1 MEKEKRKK
9 EKYKKRCQRLGGGKK
24 SPRSKVDAL
33 LRHETVSNT
42 IRKRLLLQESI
53 IEEIRNKYKNTKKE
67 RERQIIAKTTIGK
80 IIKKYRLQRAAQTA
94 LGFSKK
100 RGQRQD
106 GGLITF
112 ERKESNRLPV
122 DCKQKI
128 KAFFL
133 RDDVSRMTTGRK
145 QTVTQKKI
153 KKQKRLLTDSL
164 KNLHHKFLS
173 ETEHQVSYSCFCT
186 LRPFWVVVP
195 TEADRE
201 TCQCR
206 THENLQFMANALY
219 VQGLSATKHIEE
231 MVDATMCDAKS
242 KVCAY
247 GECKDC
253 FSTTHT
259 LLRPPNNTEI
269 AFTKWS
275 LEENEKLNDG
285 EVSGKK
291 STITVKTTVMTTED
305 ALAGEF
311 HDGLLRFRRHV
322 FNIRWQYR
330 AYRQLRENLRNDEC
344 LLHVDFSE
352 NYSCKYSQ
360 EVQAVHFGG
369 SHQQATLH
377 TGVLYTAAEQSPVTF
392 CSISPSR
399 RHDPPAIWAHLDP
412 VLDMI
417 RERYPLIKH
426 LHVFSDGPATQ
437 YKQKGN
443 FYLLSKEPFKKGFK
457 NISWNFFEASHG
469 KGAPDGI
476 GATLKRSADTIVRH
490 GGDIPNAE
498 AMFHKLRGM
507 GTSVELFFVG
517 EDDVERKVKEIID
530 GPTLVPVKGTMKIH
544 QVLSFSPGT
553 IKYRDITCLCQAD
566 KGVLDCECY
575 GLKEISLSQEASPH
589 CTEGPTRPEN
599 ITKDHIGQW
608 CIINYDGE
616 PYPGIIL
623 EVEED
628 VKVKCMHKN
637 GTNKF
642 HWPSPREDIT
652 WYRDDQVVCL
662 MKEPTPLNKRS
673 VQLER
678 KVWDFLEKNWS
689 CWSVA

>member
-1 MEKEKRKK
+1 MSHDTPGCNIFWRE
-9 EKYKKRCQRLGGGKK
+9 
-24 SPRSKVDAL
+24 
-33 LRHETVSNT
+33 NF
-42 IRKRLLLQESI
+42 QE
-53 IEEIRNKYKNTKKE
+53 E
-67 RERQIIAKTTIGK
+67 
-80 IIKKYRLQRAAQTA
+80 
-94 LGFSKK
+94 
-100 RGQRQD
+100 
-106 GGLITF
+106 
-112 ERKESNRLPV
+112 
-122 DCKQKI
+122 
-128 KAFFL
+128 
-133 RDDVSRMTTGRK
+133 DDP
-145 QTVTQKKI
+145 
-153 KKQKRLLTDSL
+153 
-164 KNLHHKFLS
+164 
-173 ETEHQVSYSCFCT
+173 EY
-186 LRPFWVVVP
+186 
-195 TEADRE
+195 
-201 TCQCR
+201 
-206 THENLQFMANALY
+206 
-219 VQGLSATKHIEE
+219 
-231 MVDATMCDAKS
+231 
-242 KVCAY
+242 
-247 GECKDC
+247 
-253 FSTTHT
+253 
-259 LLRPPNNTEI
+259 
-269 AFTKWS
+269 S
-275 LEENEKLNDG
+275 LEPENAPQPG
-285 EVSGKK
+285 
-291 STITVKTTVMTTED
+291 
-305 ALAGEF
+305 
-311 HDGLLRFRRHV
+311 
-322 FNIRWQYR
+322 
-330 AYRQLRENLRNDEC
+330 
-344 LLHVDFSE
+344 
-352 NYSCKYSQ
+352 
-360 EVQAVHFGG
+360 
-369 SHQQATLH
+369 
-377 TGVLYTAAEQSPVTF
+377 
-392 CSISPSR
+392 PSR
-399 RHDPPAIWAHLDP
+399 L
-412 VLDMI
+412 
-417 RERYPLIKH
+417 EEEYPLIKH

-476 GATLKRSADTIVRH
+476 GATLKRSTDTIVRH

-498 AMFHKLRGM
+498 AMFHKLRDM

>member
-1 MEKEKRKK
+1 MSAAEKQRRYRARRDADPERRQIYLNKEKEKWRKDREE
-9 EKYKKRCQRLGGGKK
+9 EKKKKVADLSEQQKRAQRKQW
-24 SPRSKVDAL
+24 R
-33 LRHETVSNT
+33 E
-42 IRKRLLLQESI
+42 RKR
-53 IEEIRNKYKNTKKE
+53 K
-67 RERQIIAKTTIGK
+67 
-80 IIKKYRLQRAAQTA
+80 QRASAKGRTE
-94 LGFSKK
+94 
-100 RGQRQD
+100 
-106 GGLITF
+106 F
-112 ERKESNRLPV
+112 EAMNTPP
-122 DCKQKI
+122 
-128 KAFFL
+128 
-133 RDDVSRMTTGRK
+133 
-145 QTVTQKKI
+145 
-153 KKQKRLLTDSL
+153 
-164 KNLHHKFLS
+164 LS
-173 ETEHQVSYSCFCT
+173 PEY
-186 LRPFWVVVP
+186 
-195 TEADRE
+195 
-201 TCQCR
+201 
-206 THENLQFMANALY
+206 
-219 VQGLSATKHIEE
+219 
-231 MVDATMCDAKS
+231 
-242 KVCAY
+242 
-247 GECKDC
+247 
-253 FSTTHT
+253 
-259 LLRPPNNTEI
+259 
-269 AFTKWS
+269 S
-275 LEENEKLNDG
+275 LEPENAPQPG
-285 EVSGKK
+285 
-291 STITVKTTVMTTED
+291 
-305 ALAGEF
+305 
-311 HDGLLRFRRHV
+311 
-322 FNIRWQYR
+322 
-330 AYRQLRENLRNDEC
+330 
-344 LLHVDFSE
+344 
-352 NYSCKYSQ
+352 
-360 EVQAVHFGG
+360 
-369 SHQQATLH
+369 
-377 TGVLYTAAEQSPVTF
+377 
-392 CSISPSR
+392 PSR

-498 AMFHKLRGM
+498 AMFHKLRDM